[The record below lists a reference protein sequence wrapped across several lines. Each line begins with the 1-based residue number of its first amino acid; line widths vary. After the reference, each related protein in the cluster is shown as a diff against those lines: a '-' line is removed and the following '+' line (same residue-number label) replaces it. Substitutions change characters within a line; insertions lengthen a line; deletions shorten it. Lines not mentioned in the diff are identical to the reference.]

1 MAKKRRKPKKK
12 PITSKFTPI
21 RYLMT
26 KARDLPIAKVY
37 IKDIWDSDGITIALV
52 IRQQGNGKY
61 IIGCYILDTYCLGL
75 RESFFK
81 FNMTW
86 EEIEFWYLDINNKVE
101 GGVYVESTPKY
112 VQGFI
117 KACIQYAETLGLEP
131 HLSFQAT
138 KFLLD
143 PMEDIKA
150 IDMMFGYK
158 GRPTYITTPQE
169 INYKLIHTLNKSLGE
184 ENYDLV
190 MRKEVNYLLDKA
202 PTA

>member
-1 MAKKRRKPKKK
+1 
-12 PITSKFTPI
+12 
-21 RYLMT
+21 
-26 KARDLPIAKVY
+26 
-37 IKDIWDSDGITIALV
+37 
-52 IRQQGNGKY
+52 
-61 IIGCYILDTYCLGL
+61 
-75 RESFFK
+75 
-81 FNMTW
+81 MTW

-169 INYKLIHTLNKSLGE
+169 INYKLVHKLNTSLGE